1 MSRRGNGLQRCER
14 CRLHQSLCFCDRI
27 PSLVTRTRVVIAMHV
42 FEDRKSSNTGRL
54 AAHCLPNSE
63 VVLHGREGEPGLELG
78 PFAGTEPLMLF
89 PARGARPIEE
99 FRGAP
104 GPFTLIVPDG
114 TWRQANRLKNRVLRQ
129 LPMACA
135 FAPAGAPSAYKL
147 RSAGREAALSTI
159 EAVARALGVLEG
171 RLVERELLGVFRIF
185 VERSLVARS
194 GQTPPAELLK
204 PEAPNFESSGGAK
217 TAVS

>member
-1 MSRRGNGLQRCER
+1 
-14 CRLHQSLCFCDRI
+14 
-27 PSLVTRTRVVIAMHV
+27 MHV

-54 AAHCLPNSE
+54 AAHCLQNSE

-78 PFAGTEPLMLF
+78 AFPGTEPLLLF
-89 PARGARPIEE
+89 PARGARPLEE
-99 FRGAP
+99 FRGSPAP
-104 GPFTLIVPDG
+104 LTLIVPDG
-114 TWRQANRLKNRVLRQ
+114 TWRQANRLKNRVLQQRA
-129 LPMACA
+129 MACA
-135 FAPAGAPSAYKL
+135 FAPPGAPSAYKL

-171 RLVERELLGVFRIF
+171 SAVEQELLRVFRLF

-194 GQTPPAELLK
+194 GQTPPAK
-204 PEAPNFESSGGAK
+204 PLTTGVQNFGNNGPRK

>member
-1 MSRRGNGLQRCER
+1 
-14 CRLHQSLCFCDRI
+14 
-27 PSLVTRTRVVIAMHV
+27 VVIAMHV

-54 AAHCLPNSE
+54 ATHCLRNSE

-78 PFAGTEPLMLF
+78 SFPDTEPLILF

-99 FRGAP
+99 FRGSP
-104 GPFTLIVPDG
+104 GPFTLVVPDG
-114 TWRQANRLKNRVLRQ
+114 TWRQANRLKNRLLRQ
-129 LPMACA
+129 RNMPCA
-135 FAPAGAPSAYKL
+135 FAPLGAPSSYKL

-171 RLVERELLGVFRIF
+171 APVEQELLGVFRIF

-194 GQTPPAELLK
+194 GQTPPAKLLT
-204 PEAPNFESSGGAK
+204 PGSPNFESTSTRK